1 MLKISTMILIG
12 RVQDIDL
19 ELQLQLLLAMRAMLE
34 EEANAKNSI
43 MNSLRSMICL
53 EELAA
58 IIKREETHVLKVS
71 VIAG

>member
-1 MLKISTMILIG
+1 MILIG